1 MCMEIR
7 VRCHCGAREAAFNLR
22 DNIMPPEVVDTLYC
36 PDCSRKAPYD
46 PATML
51 RDRDWIIAYDMEL
64 ARFMAVSKL
73 GVDPERVTP
82 EFLFDEGY
90 ATWKE
95 TYPGELAEIE
105 AEKERIVALLK
116 EDPKRY
122 FEELRAWA
130 QRRVERLKALGWRKA
145 QRM

>member
-1 MCMEIR
+1 MCMEVR
-7 VRCHCGAREAAFNLR
+7 VKCECGAHEVGFNLR
-22 DNIMPPEVVDTLYC
+22 DNIMPPEVISGLYC
-36 PDCSRKAPYD
+36 PECSKKVTFD
-46 PATML
+46 SSSML

-64 ARFMAVSKL
+64 ALFMAVSKL
-73 GVDPERVTP
+73 GVNPERVTP
-82 EFLFDEGY
+82 EFIFDEGY

-105 AEKERIVALLK
+105 AEKKEIVALLK
-116 EDPKRY
+116 EDPRRY

-130 QRRVERLKALGWRKA
+130 QRRVEHLKALGWRKA